1 MLPCFYWKKPFKT
14 PLKDSKTHEMKENPK
29 RNERSIHFLPK
40 PNLNL
45 GALHQ
50 GIRLDATPLRLVE
63 QLQSFRP
70 WRGHGIGRG
79 AAQVGTP
86 VGSAVMKRKEKW
98 WSHES
103 YIWVAVICC
112 NSLKEHLWLM
122 HTYINIFIIELE
134 LVLFHTNI
142 SAPYLCSIRFAS
154 AHSVARPA
162 AAMLSV
168 SPASLRNWWWAKV
181 SRDANVKAQRPRCSK
196 QPDHGEPCWGNFWM
210 ASKSLTWRK
219 STSRIGWMFN
229 IVLNPGY
236 FRWNDVRLEPVTI
249 CWISAGI

>member
-1 MLPCFYWKKPFKT
+1 MARPR
-14 PLKDSKTHEMKENPK
+14 H
-29 RNERSIHFLPK
+29 
-40 PNLNL
+40 
-45 GALHQ
+45 
-50 GIRLDATPLRLVE
+50 
-63 QLQSFRP
+63 RP
-70 WRGHGIGRG
+70 WRCAGRNTCWKCRHEKEG
-79 AAQVGTP
+79 KMMITWIIYLSSCHLLQFFKGT
-86 VGSAVMKRKEKW
+86 
-98 WSHES
+98 
-103 YIWVAVICC
+103 
-112 NSLKEHLWLM
+112 LM

-168 SPASLRNWWWAKV
+168 SPASLRNWWRAKV

-196 QPDHGEPCWGNFWM
+196 QPDHGEPCWGHFWM

-249 CWISAGI
+249 CLYIKNTSREWANWNPGLVERRKVSHRSHL